1 MANEKKIQ
9 KIKFNDDIYEGEV
22 VGEVP
27 HGKGKLT
34 FKNGTGYYEGDFANG
49 KFHGIGEF
57 FIIDLIHAVGIWEEQ
72 KFLEGRVVY
81 SGEWLYYCDCEPG
94 TVYEGGFDNFFIE
107 GKGKII
113 YPNGE
118 IYEGAIFEGKRHGK
132 GKLTL
137 SDGTVIEGTWI
148 YGSKTHEYTD
158 EDYENAGG
166 DAVFGE
172 QRNDYDDT
180 ISEDEINSIFGTC
193 KAPEESII
201 LEEKR
206 MEKFEYNDGIYEGE
220 AVEKIPNGK
229 GIITFKDGSR
239 YEGIFINGVLTGQVK
254 CTLDNGDVYEGEF
267 EKDEPNGYGKMI
279 STDGYIYEGTFLDG
293 NFHGRGKLTHN
304 DGYVIDGI
312 WVDNEFIDYDTY
324 SHINEIDENGTV
336 KKITDAEIIEIY
348 RCYMEAGKHMQA
360 NRFADELKI
369 LNKALRISPNNA
381 STLIKIGRCYRNIGL
396 LDNAIESYKKA
407 IEIDPSFGVAYT
419 NLGLAYF
426 QNEQWLDA
434 IAQYKIGLSLYD
446 VKTDEYWM
454 AYANYAIVIG
464 KLGDLE
470 RAERMIAEA
479 EQHGYKNGDACRI
492 VLGIKK

>member
-1 MANEKKIQ
+1 
-9 KIKFNDDIYEGEV
+9 
-22 VGEVP
+22 
-27 HGKGKLT
+27 
-34 FKNGTGYYEGDFANG
+34 
-49 KFHGIGEF
+49 
-57 FIIDLIHAVGIWEEQ
+57 
-72 KFLEGRVVY
+72 
-81 SGEWLYYCDCEPG
+81 
-94 TVYEGGFDNFFIE
+94 
-107 GKGKII
+107 
-113 YPNGE
+113 
-118 IYEGAIFEGKRHGK
+118 
-132 GKLTL
+132 
-137 SDGTVIEGTWI
+137 
-148 YGSKTHEYTD
+148 
-158 EDYENAGG
+158 
-166 DAVFGE
+166 
-172 QRNDYDDT
+172 
-180 ISEDEINSIFGTC
+180 
-193 KAPEESII
+193 
-201 LEEKR
+201 

-279 STDGYIYEGTFLDG
+279 STDGYIYEGAFLDG

-304 DGYVIDGI
+304 DGYVLDGI

-360 NRFADELKI
+360 NRFADELQI

-479 EQHGYKNGDACRI
+479 EQYGYKNGDACRI